1 VRIANK
7 LAILVAV
14 LLLCVLSGCG
24 DFFVS
29 EDSLETITVSPTGAL
44 TSVGQTV
51 KFTATATT
59 VGGQTSDVTSSAT
72 WSSSSAS
79 VATVSAGVAT
89 AVTNGTTTISASQGS
104 VSGNASLRVT
114 ATKLQ
119 SIAIEPSN
127 PTLFQTQGTQQFKA
141 TGTFEDGSTLDLTG
155 LVQWSSSSSSVATIN
170 KSGLATLV
178 AAGSASITASIT
190 SSGGTV
196 TSSTSLTVN

>member
-1 VRIANK
+1 MRLANK
-7 LAILVAV
+7 LAILIAV
-14 LLLCVLSGCG
+14 SLLCLSSGCG

-29 EDSLETITVSPTGAL
+29 EDSLDTITVNPTGAL

-59 VGGQTSDVTSSAT
+59 VGGQTSDITSSAT
-72 WSSSSAS
+72 WSSSSQN

-89 AVTNGTTTISASQGS
+89 AVANGTTTISASQSS
-104 VSGNASLRVT
+104 VSGTATLTVT

-119 SIAIEPSN
+119 SISIEPSN
-127 PTLFQTQGTQQFKA
+127 PTLFQSQGTQQFKA
-141 TGTFEDGSTLDLTG
+141 TGTFEDGSTLELTS

-178 AAGSASITASIT
+178 GAGSATITASII
-190 SSGGTV
+190 SSGATV